1 MNKTKKTNK
10 KPAYIV
16 DITDVNDVDAMRV
29 AFALAKHNAN
39 IPLSDDELI
48 SIITYTINRMPEI
61 HIYSVEYYEVTKKP
75 WYKRFWNWITRKK
88 N

>member
-10 KPAYIV
+10 KPAYVV
-16 DITDVNDVDAMRV
+16 DITNVNNVDDMRV

-39 IPLSDDELI
+39 MPLSDDELI
-48 SIITYTINRMPEI
+48 SIITYTVDHTPEVR
-61 HIYSVEYYEVTKKP
+61 IYNVEYYEVIKKS

>member
-1 MNKTKKTNK
+1 MNKKAN
-10 KPAYIV
+10 KPAYTV
-16 DITDVNDVDAMRV
+16 DLTDANTITDAIV

-39 IPLSDDELI
+39 IPLTDDELK
-48 SIITYTINRMPEI
+48 SIVQYAVDMVPTQCLCN
-61 HIYSVEYYEVTKKP
+61 VEVYEVTPKKKP